1 MKLLGVLA
9 AGAFQLQLGIS
20 AIRASLGVKETLLA
34 ESRERSVSFAAMSA
48 DFPSSMLISEG
59 VAAHALKN
67 DDYYSDILDP
77 DGHIACTE
85 SGSYENDGQVT
96 VVLAFSK
103 CLNDTALGIVE
114 QWVDQVKSTVA
125 TTAYEDGLAL
135 TFQSTMV
142 PGACEERS
150 EKNKRGIEDPA
161 MENQEGPEPSGEPE
175 TAAPVL
181 LANQVQPSDLQR
193 LEAFPSLGTVINLAD
208 DDGTLTFNPIAVIS
222 FVTGEVSYGEVMQFE
237 TSAHVSNT
245 FNFQICNGGT
255 NCEGTFEDCIHLE
268 ETVDLFMYNPFTVTR
283 SLRCASLDN
292 GVPVTYIDAYGGRQ
306 CFCNCP
312 AGYEFGENEYGRP
325 ACTKVVEDTCP
336 CVWAQVNG
344 FKHDV
349 ETDEAVCSF
358 KGVATEW
365 GLPVPFPSDGYVA
378 DKRDNVD
385 VNPRI
390 ELTAEREQ
398 KTEYKGRDIRSVLS
412 YGTTLPLTFAEVVGV
427 NPKASRFTPVV
438 AAETDST
445 IYEKV
450 STWKDYQTGGDAKI
464 DDMEFTSYGK
474 FHLEVSAYDYFSSA
488 TCSGCLVIVD
498 SNRPKATTPC
508 PQSFCDDVADPVHC
522 TDSAELTEA
531 NLDKANGLASQYFD
545 FAKKA
550 SNDACSVENRC
561 DSESFSRRDFF
572 DKDYKD
578 RGSGQANECFDKTK
592 VLEDLLSSEK
602 VKKNPLVKGDN
613 RRNGR
618 RGVNND
624 NVECDNTAEPVPA
637 GQCTRC
643 CKMETALKEWWTDY
657 RCGSDFDVRSCD
669 GDIDQ
674 TCKFKQCLVM
684 NGDTLATVAAFIT
697 EDAKAES
704 EAVLAEVENQA
715 YQTVTQ
721 IHRSLECTAFGADDG
736 ECEFRARLS
745 ELIDTTE
752 QLNFA
757 LSHGDAEATDYV
769 FWRFKVVTEGE
780 SWQLWKTDKHT
791 HYDEL
796 VYEDDDMLTFSN
808 PETKVVLEAW
818 TQCGLVR
825 RFFFYVHLHVNSP
838 VSVCEK
844 FNDMWYQTSVSRLPI
859 GPGMCAYPGSD
870 FAELTFDFHPN
881 AGLQYSRDELRMKVS
896 EVVCSGALEGRTPA
910 TILSVT
916 EKSPEIVTRF
926 AVTMLNKATTEAATG
941 FHVECEF
948 TYTQFNAKSRTET
961 CTRDFSISDCKGP
974 AFDTP
979 DSKCEYD
986 ACAGNDEA
994 GLYEACGGVVVKADD
1009 KCTIVE
1015 TGDKPCCQG
1024 CDDTEISCVA
1034 LLDLTDA
1041 DADIMRCEPNPKSA
1055 YSSDY
1060 SYYAA
1065 VLLPETAQ
1073 EHPAVVAL
1081 LGVTTLVAVVALV
1094 VVRRR
1099 VVASHSAQM
1108 ADDAYYPLLH

>member
-9 AGAFQLQLGIS
+9 MGALQLPVG
-20 AIRASLGVKETLLA
+20 AMAMHASLGVKETLLA
-34 ESRERSVSFAAMSA
+34 ESRERSVSFDAMPF
-48 DFPSSMLISEG
+48 DLPSSMLISDG
-59 VAAHALKN
+59 VAAHALQN
-67 DDYYSDILDP
+67 DEYYSD
-77 DGHIACTE
+77 DGHVACTE
-85 SGSYENDGQVT
+85 SETTEDNGQAT

-103 CLNDTALGIVE
+103 CLNDTALDIVE
-114 QWVDQVKSTVA
+114 QWVNQVKTSLSTSS
-125 TTAYEDGLAL
+125 YGGDLSI

-161 MENQEGPEPSGEPE
+161 MENQGGQGYPSGLMS
-175 TAAPVL
+175 APML
-181 LANQVQPSDLQR
+181 LANQVLPSDLQR
-193 LEAFPSLGTVINLAD
+193 LEAFPGLGTVVNLAD
-208 DDGTLTFNPIAVIS
+208 EDVTLASKPIAVVS

-237 TSAHVSNT
+237 TTAQVSKT

-255 NCEGTFEDCIHLE
+255 NCEGTFENCIHLE

-283 SLRCASLDN
+283 SLHCANLDN
-292 GVPVTYIDAYGGRQ
+292 GVPVTYLNATGGRE

-312 AGYEFGENEYGRP
+312 AGYELGENDYGRP
-325 ACTKVVEDTCP
+325 ACKKVVEDSCP
-336 CVWAQVNG
+336 CVWAECNG
-344 FKHDV
+344 FKHKV
-349 ETDEAVCSF
+349 ETDEQVCSF
-358 KGVATEW
+358 KGVATKW

-378 DKRDNVD
+378 DKRDNIVEGYL
-385 VNPRI
+385 NPRI
-390 ELTAEREQ
+390 ELTAEREH
-398 KTEYKGRDIRSVLS
+398 KREFSAHDIYGDVS
-412 YGTTLPLTFAEVVGV
+412 YGVSFPPTFAELLHS
-427 NPKASRFTPVV
+427 NPKASSFNPVV
-438 AAETDST
+438 AAGPATTTYD
-445 IYEKV
+445 KV
-450 STWKDYQTGGDAKI
+450 ITWKDYQVNRDAKI
-464 DDMEFTSYGK
+464 DDMEFTSFGK
-474 FHLEVSAYDYFSSA
+474 YHLAVSAYDYFSSA

-498 SNRPKATTPC
+498 KNRPKATTPC
-508 PQSFCDDVADPVHC
+508 PHSFCDNMADAVHC

-550 SNDACSVENRC
+550 SNDACSVNNRC

-578 RGSGQANECFDKTK
+578 RGCGQANECFDKTK
-592 VLEDLLSSEK
+592 VLNDLLNADK
-602 VKKNPLVKGDN
+602 VKKNPFVKNDD
-613 RRNGR
+613 RRNGH
-618 RGVNND
+618 NND
-624 NVECDNTAEPVPA
+624 HAECDNTAEPVPA

-657 RCGSDFDVRSCD
+657 RCGSDYDARYCD
-669 GDIDQ
+669 GDVDQ

-684 NGDTLATVAAFIT
+684 NGDTLATVTACIT
-697 EDAKAES
+697 EDAKTES
-704 EAVLAEVENQA
+704 EAVLAQVENQA

-721 IHRSLECTAFGADDG
+721 IHRSLDCTAFGADDG
-736 ECEFRARLS
+736 DCEFRSKLS

-752 QLNFA
+752 KLNFA
-757 LSHGDAEATDYV
+757 PSYGNAAATDYV
-769 FWRFKVVTEGE
+769 YWRFKIVSEGE
-780 SWQLWKTDKHT
+780 SWQLWKTDKHVQ
-791 HYDEL
+791 YDEV
-796 VYEDDDMLTFSN
+796 VYENDDVLTFSN

-896 EVVCSGALEGRTPA
+896 KVECTGALEGRTPA

-948 TYTQFNAKSRTET
+948 TYKLFSGNDRKEV
-961 CTRDFSISDCKGP
+961 CKRDFSISDCKGP
-974 AFDTP
+974 AFDIP
-979 DSKCEYD
+979 DSECEYD
-986 ACAGNDEA
+986 ECAGKDEA
-994 GLYEACGGVVVKADD
+994 GLYEACGGIVVKADD

-1015 TGDKPCCQG
+1015 TGEKPCCQG
-1024 CDDTEISCVA
+1024 CKDTEVTCTA
-1034 LLDLTDA
+1034 LLDLPNDK
-1041 DADIMRCEPNPKSA
+1041 ADIMRCEPTSEGA
-1055 YSSDY
+1055 YSSY
-1060 SYYAA
+1060 SSTYAA
-1065 VLLPETAQ
+1065 VLLTATARD
-1073 EHPAVVAL
+1073 HPAATAL
-1081 LGVTTLVAVVALV
+1081 LGVTALVAVVALV

-1099 VVASHSAQM
+1099 VVASHSSQIV
-1108 ADDAYYPLLH
+1108 DDAYYPLLH